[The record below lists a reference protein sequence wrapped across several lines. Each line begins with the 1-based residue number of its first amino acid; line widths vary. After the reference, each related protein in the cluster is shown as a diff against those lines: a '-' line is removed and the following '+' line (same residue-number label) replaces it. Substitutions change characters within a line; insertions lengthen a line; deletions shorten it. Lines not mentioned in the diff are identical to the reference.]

1 VHHLGESHMYAN
13 VRFKLALTYDYPVI
27 LPIDDKCRNY
37 LITNCKLISHY
48 CCSKTKEYRKVLN
61 VLFFSVVYFT
71 IKTFIMKTMFYLITN
86 QLLFFNLSFIS
97 LFLSTDYGYKRG

>member
-1 VHHLGESHMYAN
+1 MHHLGESQMYAN
-13 VRFKLALTYDYPVI
+13 VRFKLALTYVYPVI

-61 VLFFSVVYFT
+61 VLFFSVVYF
-71 IKTFIMKTMFYLITN
+71 FYLGYYN
-86 QLLFFNLSFIS
+86 QDIYYENYVLFNNKSVIVL
-97 LFLSTDYGYKRG
+97 